1 MPPGSILIVGAG
13 LAGARCAETLRA
25 EGFEGE
31 LVLVGEEPFPPY
43 ERPALSKEFLAGERS
58 VEDLLLRPESFWVDR
73 RIELAL
79 GERVVSI
86 DSRAG
91 TATTHRGTVFRWN
104 ALVLATGARPRRLP
118 FPAPPGVHVLRTVAE
133 ASALRDELVSD
144 RRLVVVGGGFVGAE
158 VASTARALGLEVT
171 MLEQGPAPFVRLL
184 GEELGAL
191 LLARYRAHGV
201 DVRAGTRVAEFR
213 AAASGKL
220 RSVVL
225 ADGREVACDVAVVA
239 VGVEPA
245 LELSSPNSTR
255 PIHVCGDAG
264 GGPGHWTSAAASGV
278 DLGRRLLGLAPLPR
292 QPAFFWS
299 DQFGWRI
306 QLVGD
311 PAGATAVELDGD
323 RESFVA
329 RYLTVSGEAVAV
341 LAANRPAA
349 VGAFRRELAFA
360 A

>member
-58 VEDLLLRPESFWVDR
+58 VEDLLLRPESFWLDR

-118 FPAPPGVHVLRTVAE
+118 FPSPPGVHVLRTVAE

-158 VASTARALGLEVT
+158 VASTARALGLGVT
-171 MLEQGPAPFVRLL
+171 MLEQGPAPFARLL

-191 LLARYRAHGV
+191 LSARYRAHGV
-201 DVRAGTRVAEFR
+201 DVRTGTRVAEFR
-213 AAASGKL
+213 AAANGKL

-225 ADGREVACDVAVVA
+225 ADGSEVACDVAVVA

-245 LELSSPNSTR
+245 LELCSPNSTR

-264 GGPGHWTSAAASGV
+264 GGPGHWTSAAASGI

-311 PAGATAVELDGD
+311 PAGAAAVELDGD
-323 RESFVA
+323 RDSFVA

>member
-58 VEDLLLRPESFWVDR
+58 VEDLLLRPESFWLDR

-133 ASALRDELVSD
+133 ASALRDELVPD

-171 MLEQGPAPFVRLL
+171 MLEQGPAPFARLL

-191 LLARYRAHGV
+191 LSARYRAHGV
-201 DVRAGTRVAEFR
+201 DVRTGTRVAEFR
-213 AAASGKL
+213 AAANGKL

-225 ADGREVACDVAVVA
+225 ADGSEVACDVAVVA

-245 LELSSPNSTR
+245 LELMFPEFHEAHPRVRRRGGWARALDERGRKRSRPRAPPTR
-255 PIHVCGDAG
+255 PR
-264 GGPGHWTSAAASGV
+264 AAATTAGV
-278 DLGRRLLGLAPLPR
+278 L
-292 QPAFFWS
+292 
-299 DQFGWRI
+299 
-306 QLVGD
+306 LVGPIRVED
-311 PAGATAVELDGD
+311 PARWRPGRG
-323 RESFVA
+323 
-329 RYLTVSGEAVAV
+329 
-341 LAANRPAA
+341 NRSRA
-349 VGAFRRELAFA
+349 
-360 A
+360 

>member
-58 VEDLLLRPESFWVDR
+58 LEDLLLRPESFWLDR
-73 RIELAL
+73 RIDLAL

-91 TATTHRGTVFRWN
+91 TATTHRRTVIRWN

-133 ASALRDELVSD
+133 ASALRDELVPD

-171 MLEQGPAPFVRLL
+171 MLEQGPAPFARLL

-191 LLARYRAHGV
+191 LVGEIPRTRSRRPHRHTCRGVQSRRERQASERRACGRQRGR
-201 DVRAGTRVAEFR
+201 VRCRGCGGRSRACPRAEFAKFPEANPRVRRRGGWARSLDERGRKRSRPRAPPPRPR
-213 AAASGKL
+213 AAATTAG
-220 RSVVL
+220 VL
-225 ADGREVACDVAVVA
+225 
-239 VGVEPA
+239 
-245 LELSSPNSTR
+245 
-255 PIHVCGDAG
+255 
-264 GGPGHWTSAAASGV
+264 
-278 DLGRRLLGLAPLPR
+278 
-292 QPAFFWS
+292 
-299 DQFGWRI
+299 
-306 QLVGD
+306 LVGPIRVED
-311 PAGATAVELDGD
+311 PARRRPDRSNRRRARRRSGQLRRSLPDG
-323 RESFVA
+323 
-329 RYLTVSGEAVAV
+329 LG
-341 LAANRPAA
+341 
-349 VGAFRRELAFA
+349 
-360 A
+360 

>member
-31 LVLVGEEPFPPY
+31 LVLVGEEPLPPY

-58 VEDLLLRPESFWVDR
+58 VEDLLLRPDSFWLDR

-91 TATTHRGTVFRWN
+91 TATTHRRTVFRWN

-171 MLEQGPAPFVRLL
+171 MLEQGSGSVRTASRRGARSAPVGEIPRTRSRGSHRHTCRRVRSRCERQASERRAC
-184 GEELGAL
+184 GRQRGRVRCRGCGGWSRACPRADFPEFHGAHP
-191 LLARYRAHGV
+191 RVRRRGGWGRALDERGRKRNRP
-201 DVRAGTRVAEFR
+201 RAPPTRPR
-213 AAASGKL
+213 AAATTA
-220 RSVVL
+220 RVL
-225 ADGREVACDVAVVA
+225 
-239 VGVEPA
+239 
-245 LELSSPNSTR
+245 
-255 PIHVCGDAG
+255 
-264 GGPGHWTSAAASGV
+264 
-278 DLGRRLLGLAPLPR
+278 
-292 QPAFFWS
+292 
-299 DQFGWRI
+299 
-306 QLVGD
+306 LVGPIRVED
-311 PAGATAVELDGD
+311 PA
-323 RESFVA
+323 RW
-329 RYLTVSGEAVAV
+329 
-341 LAANRPAA
+341 RPGRGSRSRA
-349 VGAFRRELAFA
+349 
-360 A
+360 

>member
-58 VEDLLLRPESFWVDR
+58 VEDLLLRPESFWLDR

-91 TATTHRGTVFRWN
+91 TATTHRRTVFRWN

-118 FPAPPGVHVLRTVAE
+118 FPAPPGVHVLRTVVE
-133 ASALRDELVSD
+133 ASALRDELVPD

-158 VASTARALGLEVT
+158 VASTARALGLGVT
-171 MLEQGPAPFVRLL
+171 MLEQGPAPFARLL

-191 LLARYRAHGV
+191 LLTRYRAHGV
-201 DVRAGTRVAEFR
+201 DVRTGTRVAEFR
-213 AAASGKL
+213 ATANGRL

-225 ADGREVACDVAVVA
+225 ADGSEVASDVAVVA

-245 LELSSPNSTR
+245 LELKFPEFPEAHTRVRRRGGWARALDERRRKRSRPRATPTR
-255 PIHVCGDAG
+255 PR
-264 GGPGHWTSAAASGV
+264 SAATTAGV
-278 DLGRRLLGLAPLPR
+278 L
-292 QPAFFWS
+292 
-299 DQFGWRI
+299 
-306 QLVGD
+306 LVGPIRVEN
-311 PAGATAVELDGD
+311 PA
-323 RESFVA
+323 RWQ
-329 RYLTVSGEAVAV
+329 SGRG
-341 LAANRPAA
+341 NR
-349 VGAFRRELAFA
+349 RRA
-360 A
+360 